1 MGGRVSAARV
11 PAIFVSG
18 WILFVGCVAGMRL
31 GIVSNSIGNPQA
43 LARAVE
49 LLEACGVEVIL
60 HCGDVGGRSEL
71 EALAKVAETAEAVFI
86 WGDRDRDR
94 MESLR
99 HAQRLKLTCYGVL
112 GSFELEGKQ
121 IGMCH
126 GDEPGLV
133 RRLVDE
139 QQHDYL
145 MTGHAV
151 QREEQRVGKT
161 RVISPGTLGAQG
173 PRTVAVLDL
182 ESDELQFLSV
192 DEGPTPAAEG
202 EAQPMENLGG
212 P

>member
-1 MGGRVSAARV
+1 
-11 PAIFVSG
+11 
-18 WILFVGCVAGMRL
+18 MRL

-49 LLEACGVEVIL
+49 LLGACGVEVIL
-60 HCGDVGGRSEL
+60 HCGDVGGRGEL
-71 EALAKVAETAEAVFI
+71 EALAKAAEAGAVFI

-121 IGMCH
+121 IGMYH

-133 RRLVDE
+133 RRLLDE
-139 QQHDYL
+139 QQHDYVI
-145 MTGHAV
+145 TGHAA
-151 QREEQRVGKT
+151 QREEQRVGRT
-161 RVISPGTLGAQG
+161 RVISPGTLGPEG
-173 PRTVAVLDL
+173 SSRTVAVLDL
-182 ESDELQFLSV
+182 ESDELQFLSL
-192 DEGPTPAAEG
+192 DEGAAPAAGG
-202 EAQPMENLGG
+202 EQTPMENLGG